1 MEMRGVYKVVKPP
14 EKLVS
19 TESWG
24 GEWSETLNTL
34 VFTEENGETI
44 LTNTALYPSRE
55 DRDKAL
61 QTGMTKGVTRSYD
74 RLEDPLAS
82 KGGLAAEA

>member
-24 GEWSETLNTL
+24 GEWPETVNTL
-34 VFTEENGETI
+34 EFTEEKGKTT
-44 LTNTALYPSRE
+44 LTHTALYPSRE

-61 QTGMTKGVTRSYD
+61 QTGMTKGVTRSFD
-74 RLEDPLAS
+74 RLENLLAS
-82 KGGLAAEA
+82 KGGFAAEA

>member
-1 MEMRGVYKVVKPP
+1 MEMHGVYKVVRPP

-24 GEWSETLNTL
+24 GEWPETLNTL
-34 VFTEENGETI
+34 VFTEENGKTT
-44 LTNTALYPSRE
+44 LTNTALYSSRE
-55 DRDKAL
+55 DRHKAL
-61 QTGMTKGVTRSYD
+61 QAGMTKGVTRSFD
-74 RLEDPLAS
+74 RLEDLLAS